1 MLSEAKSR
9 LSGKKFLSCSFLVLL
24 ISIFPYSHIS
34 CLHAVV
40 KVIPVVDFQLMTGQY
55 FYGGS
60 ADNLAGNMFFNIT
73 PAIKF
78 SEKFS
83 IIPGVSTR
91 YKATKQTEDLIGGG
105 TLFQDVLDS
114 NASSRFVY
122 SPLDSLKLKLN
133 TSYKMQFRRETKDES
148 ITDGL
153 FDYKK
158 ISYGFETEY
167 AFGNGKKYLARL
179 GADRFT
185 VKFPNYESLESGDTS
200 VTSGLS
206 RELAGTNVL
215 DTKNISSLLGGTA
228 QLPYNITL
236 DADYI
241 SIKKDF
247 SDQPVVLL
255 TGLLS
260 SDQRKDKVDIGSLG
274 LLAPVLQKEKIK
286 IITACSGIYTINNSD
301 QNHYDARKTV
311 FIENYYDYTSNY
323 YNPAVTFLLGA
334 KPYAVTA
341 SYGLEHKKY
350 KDRPIQDKDGTYDL
364 ERKIWSETQNTT
376 FSFTYPISE
385 GFKLRATTT
394 YLWERSN
401 MGYEEIYK
409 YKYNTAN
416 YLMGFSYEY

>member
-1 MLSEAKSR
+1 M
-9 LSGKKFLSCSFLVLL
+9 KKFLSCSFFVFLVLL
-24 ISIFPYSHIS
+24 VPRPSF
-34 CLHAVV
+34 LFAAV
-40 KVIPVVDFQLMTGQY
+40 KVIPVVDLQFMTGQY
-55 FYGGS
+55 FYDGS
-60 ADNLAGNMFFNIT
+60 ADNLAGNMFFNVT
-73 PAIKF
+73 PAVKF
-78 SEKFS
+78 SEKLS
-83 IIPGVSTR
+83 IIPGVSTQ
-91 YKATKQTEDLIGGG
+91 YKATKQTEDLAGGG

-122 SPLDSLKLKLN
+122 SPLGNLKLKLN

-167 AFGNGKKYLARL
+167 AFGKSKKYSVRL
-179 GADRFT
+179 GSDRFAI
-185 VKFPNYESLESGDTS
+185 KFPNYESLETGDTS
-200 VTSGLS
+200 ATAGLS
-206 RELAGTNVL
+206 RELAGSNVL
-215 DTKNISSLLGGTA
+215 DTKNISNLLGATA
-228 QLPYNITL
+228 KLPYDITL

-241 SIKKDF
+241 SMKKDF
-247 SDQPVVLL
+247 KDQPVVLL

-260 SDQRKDKVDIGSLG
+260 SDQRKDKVNIGSLG
-274 LLAPVLQKEKIK
+274 VLAPVLQKEKVK
-286 IITACSGIYTINNSD
+286 IIAACSGIYTINNSN

-311 FIENYYDYTSNY
+311 FLENYYDYVSNY

-350 KDRPIQDKDGTYDL
+350 KDRPVQDKTGTYDT

-376 FSFTYPISE
+376 FSFAYPLSE